1 MVGSRHSLV
10 LIGCGPGIGRSI
22 ASVFASKRYDT
33 IGLVAR
39 RQSQLDADRK
49 AVEAVAPGTK
59 VHTYVADIADGP
71 SLKETLKQISYDIG
85 IPETVYFNAAVIR
98 PTSIS
103 DETEEAMIY
112 DFKITNTAL
121 LHTAQWAFPQL
132 VSLAQ
137 SDAMAKPSFLVTG
150 TWISR
155 DPVTQI
161 FTLSL
166 VKAAQRN
173 LTQSLAQVYG
183 PQGVHVGM
191 VRVMGVVDPKTL
203 SPESIAEKAWELFDE
218 PKDKQAFEM
227 EAK

>member
-1 MVGSRHSLV
+1 
-10 LIGCGPGIGRSI
+10 
-22 ASVFASKRYDT
+22 
-33 IGLVAR
+33 
-39 RQSQLDADRK
+39 
-49 AVEAVAPGTK
+49 
-59 VHTYVADIADGP
+59 
-71 SLKETLKQISYDIG
+71 
-85 IPETVYFNAAVIR
+85 
-98 PTSIS
+98 
-103 DETEEAMIY
+103 
-112 DFKITNTAL
+112 
-121 LHTAQWAFPQL
+121 
-132 VSLAQ
+132 
-137 SDAMAKPSFLVTG
+137 MAKPSFLVTG

-218 PKDKQAFEM
+218 PKDRQTFEM